1 MLMLNEQGRSAKGA
15 RLLLLGLAYKKNT
28 GDARE
33 SPAARVAELL
43 VELGAEVRAADPH
56 VVEDHTPAGVTR
68 VELTAGEVAAADAVV
83 LLTDHD
89 AFDFAVLAGARVM
102 DTRHV
107 LAAAP
112 GIEHL

>member
-1 MLMLNEQGRSAKGA
+1 VKGA

-43 VELGAEVRAADPH
+43 VDLGADVRAADPH
-56 VVEDHTPAGVTR
+56 VVEEHAPLGVTR
-68 VELTAGEVAAADAVV
+68 VELTAQEVAAADVVV

-89 AFDFAVLAGARVM
+89 AFDVKLLSGADVL
-102 DTRHV
+102 DTRRV
-107 LAAAP
+107 LPAGP
-112 GIEHL
+112 GVEHL